1 VTHPFHPL
9 HGREFPLV
17 TYRRN
22 WGENRAY
29 FHDQEGRL
37 ASLPAEW
44 TSLVPVDP
52 FVLVSG
58 GRSLF
63 RFHDLLELAQ
73 LVQGALRGEPDGTT
87 V

>member
-9 HGREFPLV
+9 RGCEFSLV
-17 TYRRN
+17 TYRHN

-37 ASLPAEW
+37 VSLPAEW
-44 TSLVPVDP
+44 TSLVSTDP
-52 FVLVSG
+52 FVFVSG

-63 RFHDLLELAQ
+63 RFKDLLELAQ
-73 LVQGALRGEPDGTT
+73 LVREAQDGERDGTG